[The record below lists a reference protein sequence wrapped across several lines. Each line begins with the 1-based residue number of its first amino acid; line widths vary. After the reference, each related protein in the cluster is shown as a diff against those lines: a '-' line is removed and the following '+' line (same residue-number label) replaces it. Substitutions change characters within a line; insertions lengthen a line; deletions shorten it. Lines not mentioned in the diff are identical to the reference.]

1 VADAD
6 AAFLTPAPQEETRE
20 VKEVTEGVKEVDL
33 DGHDNK
39 AEAPIAADEAAPE
52 AVPLPEET
60 SGELDEPFSS
70 ATALVPG
77 SSEDKIEVPGET
89 TTTADDDVS
98 DVASSSGEPTA
109 SEEKEM
115 GDDAKST
122 ADTEPT
128 IAIAQKP
135 DTTDE

>member
-1 VADAD
+1 MADAD
-6 AAFLTPAPQEETRE
+6 AAFMTPAPQEETRE

-52 AVPLPEET
+52 TVPLPEET
-60 SGELDEPFSS
+60 SGELDEPVSS
-70 ATALVPG
+70 ATAIVPG
-77 SSEDKIEVPGET
+77 SSEDKIEVPGE

-115 GDDAKST
+115 DDDAKST

-135 DTTDE
+135 DSTDE